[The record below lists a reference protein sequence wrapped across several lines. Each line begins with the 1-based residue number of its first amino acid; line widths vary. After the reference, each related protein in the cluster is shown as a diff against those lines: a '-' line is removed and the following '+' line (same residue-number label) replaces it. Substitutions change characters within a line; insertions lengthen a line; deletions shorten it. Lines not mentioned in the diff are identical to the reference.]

1 MRIKKHLSIDEWK
14 RTHRNYLEEYT
25 TDLSN
30 HVCRIIGRIID
41 WNINIDS
48 MKLFALYRRVRTVI
62 LLFSWQLIIKLYRSS
77 RACREIAS
85 RIGLEFLCSSYCYVA
100 QSPGKFD
107 LCFFPRNDLLCVSLS
122 LSSIRSNSFFFFSRE
137 TIFIPENRSTKSFE
151 YITRCFRPKQTRWLP
166 HENRTIKLRK
176 F

>member
-14 RTHRNYLEEYT
+14 RTHRNYLEEYA

-122 LSSIRSNSFFFFSRE
+122 LYSIRSNSFFFFFARND
-137 TIFIPENRSTKSFE
+137 FYPRKSIDE
-151 YITRCFRPKQTRWLP
+151 IVRIHYALLSSQANSLITA
-166 HENRTIKLRK
+166 RK
-176 F
+176 

>member
-1 MRIKKHLSIDEWK
+1 MVCWFCLSITNLSRGKRVITEFTVHFASISFPLTPTSAFCIRKRSRILARNFNAFLSNNNIFLLLFFFFPLDTMRIKKHLSIDEWK
-14 RTHRNYLEEYT
+14 RTHRNYLEEYA

-62 LLFSWQLIIKLYRSS
+62 LLFSWQPIIKLYRSS

-85 RIGLEFLCSSYCYVA
+85 RIGLEFLCSSYC
-100 QSPGKFD
+100 
-107 LCFFPRNDLLCVSLS
+107 
-122 LSSIRSNSFFFFSRE
+122 
-137 TIFIPENRSTKSFE
+137 
-151 YITRCFRPKQTRWLP
+151 
-166 HENRTIKLRK
+166 
-176 F
+176 